1 MARYNK
7 KVVYKEWKFNNTEE
21 CDFFIRFIENSGKKF
36 EVHKEFE
43 LLPKFPVG
51 GYNMKGITYTPD
63 FIVYD
68 ADGHAEHVY
77 DVRGGFNKQAVDTA
91 SKMCFELFTWQEKI
105 PVEVVVPESDSFKT
119 KLYDFTS
126 PRIQKPHARY
136 DRHGHMK
143 CKNNGE
149 PLYDYY
155 DTHKSINYDIS
166 DTIGR

>member
-7 KVVYKEWKFNNTEE
+7 KVTYKQWKFNNTEE

-43 LLPKFPVG
+43 LFPKFPVG
-51 GYNMKGITYTPD
+51 GYNMRGLACTPS
-63 FIVYD
+63 FVIYD
-68 ADGHAEHVY
+68 DEGCIEHIY
-77 DVRGGFNKQAVDTA
+77 DVCSSIKPQAVDAA
-91 SKMCFELFTWQEKI
+91 SRICFKLLAGKTGV
-105 PVEVVVPESDSFKT
+105 PVEVVVPGENDFKT

-136 DRHGHMK
+136 DRQGHMK